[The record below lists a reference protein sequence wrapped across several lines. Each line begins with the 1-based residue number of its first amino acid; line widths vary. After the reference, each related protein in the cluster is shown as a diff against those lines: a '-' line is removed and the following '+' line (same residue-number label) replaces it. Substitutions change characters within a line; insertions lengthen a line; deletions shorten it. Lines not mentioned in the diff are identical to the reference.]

1 MLSRHNIHV
10 NGLTQLIKEKL
21 EGFHDMG
28 NVFVNFHV
36 EFACSVT
43 SSENL
48 IDLLRLDHGVSCYHD
63 SLYLRDELLASWVWK
78 LSSEKSQQQV
88 RVNLGCLLA
97 EMNSREKGDE
107 PAAWRLLEGIFVIQV
122 SFDVCVET
130 LWDVRWEW
138 NAREAKVW
146 DLEVASID
154 GLAFESHDAS
164 TDEVVDIELF
174 RVLDSDTTWFVFKY
188 GHIIFLSIHIVS
200 I

>member
-10 NGLTQLIKEKL
+10 DGLTQLIKEKL
-21 EGFHDMG
+21 EGFHDMW
-28 NVFVNFHV
+28 NVLVNLHV
-36 EFACSVT
+36 EFACSVA

-48 IDLLRLDHGVSCYHD
+48 INLPRLDHGVSCYHH

-78 LSSEKSQQQV
+78 LSSEKSQQQI
-88 RVNLGCLLA
+88 RLNLGCLLA

-107 PAAWRLLEGIFVIQV
+107 PPAWWLLEGIFVIEV
-122 SFDVCVET
+122 SFDVCVQT
-130 LWDVRWEW
+130 LWDIRWEW

-154 GLAFESHDAS
+154 GFAFESHDAS

-174 RVLDSDTTWFVFKY
+174 RVLDGDTTWFVFKY
-188 GHIIFLSIHIVS
+188 SHIIFFSVHIVS